1 MVCGR
6 ILSANGCLVSRL
18 DISYSYRLSTPG
30 TVSALG
36 KDYDSSCDTF
46 ETSLFFVKMNQNS
59 QIVGVEFKQ
68 LVSHPDDRGFFREI
82 IRDSDSFFDDGSDNS
97 NFAQWSHSKMAV
109 NTVKAWHFHHLQ
121 TDWWYLPIG
130 LIQTVL
136 IDNRSESPT
145 FGAKLEFFLGE
156 SQYNSAAQTA
166 VVRIPPG
173 VLHGCKVLSPEA
185 HLFYITSQIY
195 DPQDEGRI
203 PFNSPKVNYN
213 WGNAEELIVSA
224 RDTQEH
230 IPPYQ
235 RVLTI

>member
-1 MVCGR
+1 
-6 ILSANGCLVSRL
+6 
-18 DISYSYRLSTPG
+18 
-30 TVSALG
+30 
-36 KDYDSSCDTF
+36 
-46 ETSLFFVKMNQNS
+46 MNQNS

-82 IRDSDSFFDDGSDNS
+82 IRDTDSFFDGNSDES
-97 NFAQWSHSKMAV
+97 NFAQWSHSKMAI
-109 NTVKAWHFHHLQ
+109 NTVKAWHFHHRQ

-130 LIQTVL
+130 LIHTVL

-145 FGAKLEFFLGE
+145 FGNKLEFFLGE
-156 SQYNSAAQTA
+156 QQYNHAAQTA

-203 PFNSPKVNYN
+203 PFNSAKIAHN
-213 WGNAEELIVSA
+213 WGNPEELIVSA

-230 IPPYQ
+230 TPPYA
-235 RVLTI
+235 RVELAN